1 MRTMP
6 KAVDAVNKMAACR
19 AALPR
24 IVNLTVER
32 GLHGITAVHPAI
44 FNTLIKINTKC
55 DNEPPA
61 HGGDLEPVQLPSRH
75 PSSPV
80 TLVLLL

>member
-24 IVNLTVER
+24 IVNLTAGG

-44 FNTLIKINTKC
+44 FNTLIKIDTKC
-55 DNEPPA
+55 DNEPRLMVEILSLYSCRLAA
-61 HGGDLEPVQLPSRH
+61 HLRP
-75 PSSPV
+75 
-80 TLVLLL
+80 